1 MVVPDKE
8 LDTPSNRLRAFLKA
22 IRIHQWVKNLLLFVP
37 LVLAHHLSDRA
48 SLLKTAIGF
57 LSFSLCAS
65 SVYILNDIVD
75 LKVDRDHPT
84 KRNRPFAAGQLE
96 ISHGLFLVPLL
107 LLPGFGIA
115 AFLSLR
121 FLAVLTLYYF
131 LTLGYSLYLKRVAL
145 LDVSVLALLYTIR
158 LFAGSA
164 LAEVVISQWLLAFSM
179 FLFFSL
185 AMVKRSSELY
195 NATQRNLAQPAGRGY
210 VVTDREQL
218 ATLGTAS
225 GYCAVLVFTLYINS
239 SAVSSLY
246 THPTRLWLVCPL
258 VFYWISRIWLLA
270 HRGEV
275 NEDPIVF
282 AMKDKLSYV
291 IGGLIAISFVSAL

>member
-1 MVVPDKE
+1 MAMRNKE
-8 LDTPSNRLRAFLKA
+8 QHTTGNRLKLFLRAM
-22 IRIHQWVKNLLLFVP
+22 RIHQWVKNLLLFVP
-37 LVLAHHLSDRA
+37 LVMAHQVSNRA
-48 SLLKTAIGF
+48 LLLKTTIGF
-57 LSFSLCAS
+57 LSFSFCAS
-65 SVYILNDIVD
+65 SVYILNDILD
-75 LKVDRDHPT
+75 LKADRDHPT
-84 KRNRPFAAGQLE
+84 KRDRPFAAGELVTA
-96 ISHGLFLVPLL
+96 HGLILVPLL
-107 LLPGFGIA
+107 LFPGFGIA
-115 AFLSLR
+115 ALLSLK
-121 FLAVLTLYYF
+121 FLAVLSLYYL
-131 LTLGYSLYLKRVAL
+131 LTLGYSLYFKRIAL

-164 LAEVVISQWLLAFSM
+164 LTEVVISQWLLAFSM

-185 AMVKRSSELY
+185 SMVKRSSELY
-195 NATQRNLAQPAGRGY
+195 NATQRNLSQPAGRGY

-239 SAVSSLY
+239 SAVLNLY
-246 THPTRLWLVCPL
+246 THPMRLWLVCPL
-258 VFYWISRIWLLA
+258 IFYWISRIWLLA

-291 IGGLIAISFVSAL
+291 IGALVAISFLSAL

>member
-1 MVVPDKE
+1 MAVRNTE
-8 LDTPSNRLRAFLKA
+8 LVTPGKRLRSFLRA

-75 LKVDRDHPT
+75 LKADRDHPT
-84 KRNRPFAAGQLE
+84 KRNRPFAAGELE

-145 LDVSVLALLYTIR
+145 LDVSVLAVLYTIR

-164 LAEVVISQWLLAFSM
+164 LAEVVISQWLLAFS
-179 FLFFSL
+179 
-185 AMVKRSSELY
+185 
-195 NATQRNLAQPAGRGY
+195 
-210 VVTDREQL
+210 
-218 ATLGTAS
+218 
-225 GYCAVLVFTLYINS
+225 
-239 SAVSSLY
+239 
-246 THPTRLWLVCPL
+246 
-258 VFYWISRIWLLA
+258 
-270 HRGEV
+270 
-275 NEDPIVF
+275 
-282 AMKDKLSYV
+282 
-291 IGGLIAISFVSAL
+291 

>member
-1 MVVPDKE
+1 MPNKE
-8 LDTPSNRLRAFLKA
+8 LYTPGNRLKLFVKA

-37 LVLAHHLSDRA
+37 LVLAHHVGNGA
-48 SLLKTAIGF
+48 ALLKTAIGF
-57 LSFSLCAS
+57 LCFSFCAS
-65 SVYILNDIVD
+65 SVYVLNDIID
-75 LKVDRDHPT
+75 LKADREHPI
-84 KRNRPFAAGQLE
+84 KRNRPFASGELA
-96 ISHGLFLVPLL
+96 ISHGLILVLLL
-107 LLPGFGIA
+107 LLPGLGIA
-115 AFLSLR
+115 AFLSPK
-121 FLAVLTLYYF
+121 FLVVLALYYL

-145 LDVSVLALLYTIR
+145 VDVSALAVLYTIR

-185 AMVKRSSELY
+185 SMVKRSSELY
-195 NATQRNLAQPAGRGY
+195 NARQRNLSQAAGRGY
-210 VVTDREQL
+210 VVADREQL
-218 ATLGTAS
+218 AMLGTAS

-239 SAVSSLY
+239 SAVLNLY

-291 IGGLIAISFVSAL
+291 IGALITISFLSAV